1 MSGPFDLVGF
11 ELAEAAPDAMLV
23 VGPDGIIA
31 YANQLAAQMFGM
43 DRSQLEGTAVEQLMA
58 TEIQERHRE
67 HRASFMRDARP
78 RPMSTGLRL
87 EGQRATGE
95 RFPVEISLSPVV
107 FANTQYVVAAIRD
120 ATDRERSQEELLS
133 VQAELA
139 MSEDRD
145 RIARDLHDTVIQQLF
160 AIGMTL
166 QSLVGS
172 LSDPDQS
179 ERLDWAVDE
188 LDRTIR
194 EVRTVI
200 FGLQAPRGEGGLR
213 SQIMYLAQE
222 ARRTLGFEPR
232 VRFTGLVDTAVT
244 DQVAEQ
250 VVLAAREALSNVVRH
265 ANAREVTIAVRV
277 ADERIRLVVADDGAG
292 IDPMTPRGHGL
303 RNLNERA
310 DALRGACAIESSP
323 GGGTTITWDVPVA

>member
-1 MSGPFDLVGF
+1 MAGPFDRVDF
-11 ELAEAAPDAMLV
+11 ELAEAAPDAMIV
-23 VGPDGIIA
+23 ADATGTIV
-31 YANQLAAQMFGM
+31 YANELAAQMFGM
-43 DRSQLEGTAVEQLMA
+43 DRRVLQGSSVETLIPAELQV
-58 TEIQERHRE
+58 RHQE
-67 HRASFMRDARP
+67 HRAAYMRDARP

-87 EGQRATGE
+87 EGQRASGE
-95 RFPVEISLSPVV
+95 RFPVEISLSPVENEGTS
-107 FANTQYVVAAIRD
+107 FVVAAIRD
-120 ATDRERSQEELLS
+120 VTDRERSEEELRS

-139 MSEDRD
+139 MSEERD

-172 LSDPDQS
+172 LTDPELS

-213 SQIMYLAQE
+213 SQIMFLAHE

-250 VVLAAREALSNVVRH
+250 VVLAAREALANVVRH
-265 ANAREVTIAVRV
+265 ANATEVAVAVRV
-277 ADERIRLVVADDGAG
+277 ADGRIRLVVADDGNG
-292 IDPMTPRGHGL
+292 IDPATPRGHGL
-303 RNLNERA
+303 RNLEERA
-310 DALRGACAIESSP
+310 GALRGTCSIETNP
-323 GGGTTITWDVPVA
+323 GAGTTVTWDVPVA